1 MFAGVAVRVAVQAS
15 AVQQRLM
22 LLGKEYYPSQ
32 PIPCV
37 IDGPSCRKAQF
48 TSDVCNRLSAD
59 LGELHYIALTLLH
72 RGLLDFL
79 HDPFLPL
86 SGYILNFYYSTKLKQ
101 SQESLQH
108 PG

>member
-1 MFAGVAVRVAVQAS
+1 MDPRV
-15 AVQQRLM
+15 
-22 LLGKEYYPSQ
+22 GN
-32 PIPCV
+32 
-37 IDGPSCRKAQF
+37 AQF
-48 TSDVCNRLSAD
+48 TGDLCNRLSAD
-59 LGELHYIALTLLH
+59 LGELHHIALKLLQ